1 MNKLL
6 AFYTCNFSQ
15 YCYNSQQQL
24 DISEISESIQT
35 ADYLN

>member
-6 AFYTCNFSQ
+6 AIYASNFNQ
-15 YCYNSQQQL
+15 YCYNSSQQS